1 MRKLRKKINKYSN
14 NHKQAKKSRDQCNDI
29 LNILKSRNLPP
40 FVIDTIKKRR
50 TFDLITLKNVVMTGD
65 SNLPDMI
72 SLANTQEAE
81 IQALF
86 ADHKL
91 RLRKNREKIHPKL

>member
-1 MRKLRKKINKYSN
+1 M
-14 NHKQAKKSRDQCNDI
+14 
-29 LNILKSRNLPP
+29 
-40 FVIDTIKKRR
+40 DTIKKRR

-86 ADHKL
+86 AEHKQ